1 MPESGTSGS
10 VGTAGEQSPAV
21 TRPLFLGAGDVDMSK
36 LEKLIAS
43 ILANPRGVRFEE
55 ACRVA
60 SVLGFIHEGG
70 RGSHRV
76 FKRKGE
82 STQLNFQNRNGLIP
96 AYQAHQL
103 VAMIRKYGED
113 A

>member
-1 MPESGTSGS
+1 MART
-10 VGTAGEQSPAV
+10 
-21 TRPLFLGAGDVDMSK
+21 
-36 LEKLIAS
+36 
-43 ILANPRGVRFEE
+43 
-55 ACRVA
+55 
-60 SVLGFIHEGG
+60 LGFTHEGG
-70 RGSHRV
+70 QGSHRV

-82 STQLNFQNRNGLIP
+82 QTQLNFQNRNGLIP

>member
-1 MPESGTSGS
+1 M
-10 VGTAGEQSPAV
+10 
-21 TRPLFLGAGDVDMSK
+21 LFLFQTTGVGDVGMSK

-43 ILANPRGVRFEE
+43 VLANPRGVRFEE

-60 SVLGFIHEGG
+60 RVLGFIHEGG
-70 RGSHRV
+70 QGSHRV

-82 STQLNFQNRNGLIP
+82 PTQLNFQNRNGLIP